1 MKLIIFSGF
10 LGAGKTVSVISLAQ
24 FLAKTQ
30 PQKGDTRAV
39 IIENEIGDVS
49 YDSSLLRRDGYEIID
64 MLSGCICC
72 SMGADLLVQ
81 LREIVPWYNPEYVIV
96 EPTGLAFPENIA
108 DIAATDQRDIEWMK
122 IVCIVDAERYYELME
137 VTPGLITAQ
146 IKAANLVIVSKTDL
160 IPADE
165 QGQLLDDIR
174 SLVESD
180 TEVVNAV
187 IPAGIDDEIWEELIQ
202 DYK

>member
-1 MKLIIFSGF
+1 
-10 LGAGKTVSVISLAQ
+10 
-24 FLAKTQ
+24 
-30 PQKGDTRAV
+30 
-39 IIENEIGDVS
+39 
-49 YDSSLLRRDGYEIID
+49 
-64 MLSGCICC
+64 
-72 SMGADLLVQ
+72 MGADLLVQ

-96 EPTGLAFPENIA
+96 EPTGLAFPENIV
-108 DIAATDQRDIEWMK
+108 DIAVPDHRDVEWVK
-122 IVCIVDAERYYELME
+122 IVCIVDAERYYELLE

-165 QGQLLDDIR
+165 QSALLDDIR

-187 IPAGIDDEIWEELIQ
+187 IPAGIDDEIWEELIGE
-202 DYK
+202 